1 MRMKRV
7 FVVYSVLLLLVQ
19 FWLGEAETFS
29 VDGKV
34 LVLDES
40 NFDSAIAS
48 FDHILV
54 DFYAPWCGHCKRLSP
69 ELDAAAPVLATLK
82 EPIIIAKV
90 DADKHTRLAKK
101 YDVDAY
107 PTILLFNHGVPT
119 EYRGPRK
126 ADLLVRYL
134 KKFSASDVSILDSDS
149 AVNMFV
155 EEAGTF
161 FPIYIGFGLNSS
173 VLEKFGIKYKKNAW
187 FSVAKDFSEDL
198 MVLHD
203 FDKIPALV
211 SLNPQY
217 NERNTFYGPF
227 EEDFL
232 EDFVRQNL
240 IPLAVPVSYETLK
253 LMKADGRKIVLTIV
267 EDEDEETTR
276 ELIKLLKAAASANR
290 DLIFGYVGVKQME
303 EFAENFDIDTKL
315 PKMVIWDKSD
325 DYLSVVDSETIEG
338 EDQGTQITKFLEGYR
353 EGRTIK
359 KTFSGPSLMR
369 FIHRSFDIRM
379 VYIIVFVVA
388 VLMLIQTFSKGGDE
402 YQSVP
407 NQVQT
412 DHAISSVSEAENK
425 EYKPGDK
432 ED

>member
-1 MRMKRV
+1 M
-7 FVVYSVLLLLVQ
+7 VYSVFLLIQ
-19 FWLGEAETFS
+19 FWRGEAETFS

-34 LVLDES
+34 LILDES

-69 ELDAAAPVLATLK
+69 ELDAAAPVLAALK
-82 EPIIIAKV
+82 EPIVIAKV
-90 DADKHTRLAKK
+90 DADKHTGLAKK
-101 YDVDAY
+101 HDVDAY

-134 KKFSASDVSILDSDS
+134 KKFAASDVSILDSDS
-149 AVNMFV
+149 AVNTFV
-155 EEAGTF
+155 EEAGPF
-161 FPIYIGFGLNSS
+161 FPIFIGFGLNNS
-173 VLEKFGIKYKKNAW
+173 VIENFGVKYKKNAW

-198 MVLHD
+198 MVLYD

-211 SLNPQY
+211 SLNQQY

-227 EEDFL
+227 EEEFL

-240 IPLAVPVSYETLK
+240 IPLVVPVSPETLK
-253 LMKADGRKIVLTIV
+253 LVKADGRKIVLTIV
-267 EDEDEETTR
+267 EDEDEER
-276 ELIKLLKAAASANR
+276 SKELVKLLKAAASANR
-290 DLIFGYVGVKQME
+290 DLIFGYLGVNQLE
-303 EFAENFDIDTKL
+303 EFAEKFDIDTKL

-325 DYLSVVDSETIEG
+325 EYLTVVDSESIEG
-338 EDQGTQITKFLEGYR
+338 EDQGTQISKFLEGYR
-353 EGRTIK
+353 EGRIVK
-359 KTFSGPSLMR
+359 KSFSGPSLMR
-369 FIHRSFDIRM
+369 FIRRSFDIRM
-379 VYIIVFVVA
+379 VYVVVFVVA
-388 VLMLIQTFSKGGDE
+388 VLMLIQSFSKGGDE

-412 DHAISSVSEAENK
+412 DHASSSVSEVESK

>member
-1 MRMKRV
+1 MMRLLMV
-7 FVVYSVLLLLVQ
+7 FGVMLLIH
-19 FWLGEAETFS
+19 FCRAEPFS

-40 NFDSAIAS
+40 NFDSAISS

-69 ELDAAAPVLATLK
+69 ELDAAAPVLAALK

-90 DADKHTRLAKK
+90 DADKHTSLAKK

-107 PTILLFNHGVPT
+107 PTIMLFNHGVPS

-134 KKFSASDVSILDSDS
+134 KKFAASDVAILDSDS
-149 AVNMFV
+149 AVNTFV
-155 EEAGTF
+155 EEASTF
-161 FPIYIGFGLNSS
+161 FPIYIGFGLNNS
-173 VLEKFGIKYKKNAW
+173 VIEKLAIKYKKNAW

-198 MVLHD
+198 MVLYD

-211 SLNPQY
+211 SLNPVY

-227 EEDFL
+227 EAEEFL
-232 EDFVRQNL
+232 EDFVKQNL
-240 IPLAVPVSYETLK
+240 IPLAVPVSHDTLK

-267 EDEDEETTR
+267 EDEDEERSR

-290 DLIFGYVGVKQME
+290 DLIFGYVGVKQLE
-303 EFAENFDIDTKL
+303 EFAENFDIGTKL
-315 PKMVIWDKSD
+315 PKMVVWNKSD
-325 DYLSVVDSETIEG
+325 DYLTVDGLESIEG
-338 EDQGTQITKFLEGYR
+338 EDQATLITKFLEGYK

-359 KTFSGPSLMR
+359 KSFSGPSLMR
-369 FIHRSFDIRM
+369 FINRSFDIRM
-379 VYIIVFVVA
+379 VYIGVFVVA
-388 VLMLIQTFSKGGDE
+388 VLMLIQTFSKGGDD
-402 YQSVP
+402 YHRVP
-407 NQVQT
+407 NQDQV
-412 DHAISSVSEAENK
+412 DHATSSVSEVESK
-425 EYKPGDK
+425 EYKAGDK